1 MTWLTKLSCSQF
13 WFKKLSEPNPP
24 HQQLNLVSLTAEV
37 RARRP
42 VEPGPRAPGLLH
54 AERGGHRHAGRR
66 ARAEVIYL
74 HLLLIIHFC
83 INNCLLSL
91 AIYLSV
97 YLSIKVLLR
106 HGARPRGR
114 RQRLPAALLRV
125 QGGNSIALKSC
136 WAWATFV

>member
-54 AERGGHRHAGRR
+54 AQRRGHRHARRR
-66 ARAEVIYL
+66 ARPEVIYL
-74 HLLLIIHFC
+74 HLLLII
-83 INNCLLSL
+83 INNCYFSL
-91 AIYLSV
+91 IIYLFV
-97 YLSIKVLLR
+97 YLFIKVLLR